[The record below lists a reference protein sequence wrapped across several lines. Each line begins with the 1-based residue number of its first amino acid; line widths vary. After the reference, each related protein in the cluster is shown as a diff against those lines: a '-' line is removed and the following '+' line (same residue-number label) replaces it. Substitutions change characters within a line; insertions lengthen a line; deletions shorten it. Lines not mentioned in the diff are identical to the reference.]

1 MEKVSRLP
9 LLFAAILLMVFW
21 GFYKTYFGL
30 FPEFPNIKS
39 IHHVHGILYLLWFA
53 LLIVQPIL
61 ATTGRIELHKVL
73 GKFSYA
79 LVPMIVIATH
89 LVAQNQYR
97 NDLQTVSVE
106 NAIANQLLPFSATLA
121 FVALYLLA
129 MVNQAIRYRH
139 MRYII
144 ATSLVLI
151 APGLG
156 RALILWMGYTFPQG
170 VIGSFLVADGII
182 LALAISDIIAK
193 RPYKPYLVGAAVIIA
208 SQLAWYFLQYST
220 IWQTVGGFFTRVFF

>member
-61 ATTGRIELHKVL
+61 VTTGRVALHKVL

-79 LVPMIVIATH
+79 LVPLILISTH

-97 NDLQTVSVE
+97 NDLQNGSVE
-106 NAIANQLLPFSATLA
+106 DAIAHQLLPFSATLA
-121 FVALYLLA
+121 FVILYMLA
-129 MVNQAIRYRH
+129 MFNQGIRYRH

-151 APGLG
+151 SPGLG
-156 RALILWMGYTFPQG
+156 RALILWMGYSFPQG
-170 VIGSFLVADGII
+170 VIGSFLAADAII
-182 LALAISDIIAK
+182 LGLIISDIIAK
-193 RPYKPYLVGAAVIIA
+193 RPYKPYLVGGAVIIA

-220 IWQTVGGFFTRVFF
+220 IWQTMGGFFTRVFF